1 MYLWNT
7 NSGHLTCSWGREFDT
22 IFRTPVQPHF
32 GLVRLCN
39 ESRAEENLARYFRIS
54 VSGNDRQAGRKDSQL
69 GARRWCHSSP
79 DRPHSPRACSLFQAL
94 CQWRIEKSRTSGV
107 PPSLFLSR
115 IPLATDP
122 ACRPLA
128 FSIVLTDREP
138 GTGWGEIQKVCE
150 VGRERDSTCIS
161 VTLWL
166 CWGIAF
172 IALRRAGR

>member
-32 GLVRLCN
+32 GLVGLCN
-39 ESRAEENLARYFRIS
+39 ESRAVENLARYFRIS

-94 CQWRIEKSRTSGV
+94 CQWRIEKTRRRRVGSRPLFFSPGSRSPLIPLV
-107 PPSLFLSR
+107 ARSLFRS
-115 IPLATDP
+115 
-122 ACRPLA
+122 
-128 FSIVLTDREP
+128 SSLTESLEQVEEKFKKYVKL
-138 GTGWGEIQKVCE
+138 GEKE
-150 VGRERDSTCIS
+150 
-161 VTLWL
+161 
-166 CWGIAF
+166 IAHVF
-172 IALRRAGR
+172 Q